1 MFKTLF
7 SIILIV
13 VGFVTS
19 AHANDL
25 QLFNSDI
32 EQSVLESSDEV
43 YAFSPT
49 HHQFIDVQKEQFS
62 IVSNVN
68 VEPSLS
74 EEISVNNDGLFY
86 RSNQLFI
93 LQHAQFVRAERDS
106 AIHIHLRAIL
116 FPFHSFW

>member
-7 SIILIV
+7 NIIIIV

-19 AHANDL
+19 VHANDL
-25 QLFNSDI
+25 QLFSSDI
-32 EQSVLESSDEV
+32 EQSASESSDEV

-62 IVSNVN
+62 VVSNVK
-68 VEPSLS
+68 VEPSPS

-86 RSNQLFI
+86 RSNQLFT
-93 LQHAQFVRAERDS
+93 LQYAQFVRAERDS
-106 AIHIHLRAIL
+106 IIHIHLRAIL